1 MDVESD
7 GSAAM
12 ILPAR
17 TPIYFQLIGKDGC
30 LIQSMRSWTTLMPNE
45 RFDCAGCH
53 EDKNASLPVGNPIAK
68 VPKVLQDFYGKKDF
82 YFYYPDIIQT
92 GIIEKKCISCH
103 KTQAPVMD
111 GTKVFTGDLD
121 DGDNSPAERY
131 WCKSYLNLSTSKYVK
146 YIDIFSPATGLS
158 PNSTGSGKSAL
169 IAKLKSPGTSMKDAG
184 ITQEDIDKFAMW
196 IDLCIP
202 HSGDYTD
209 DMSDANKT
217 KYLARLKI
225 RQDLEAQE
233 KKDLDACVAAHDVS
247 CFPTGTV
254 NPNGVLDGKKS
265 TVNAGFDVQCFANGG
280 KLVLRLP
287 GEGKITLM
295 DVLGRQIMNR
305 TVDRNV
311 FTSEMTIRTNLP
323 KGIYIVKFKGST
335 LTGHKVINVL

>member
-1 MDVESD
+1 
-7 GSAAM
+7 
-12 ILPAR
+12 
-17 TPIYFQLIGKDGC
+17 LIGADGC

-45 RFDCAGCH
+45 KFDCAGCH

-68 VPKVLQDFYGKKDF
+68 TPKELQAFYGMKDF
-82 YFYYPDIIQT
+82 YFYYPKILQE

-111 GTKVFTGDLD
+111 GTKIFTGDLSD
-121 DGDNSPAERY
+121 ADNSPAERY

-146 YIDIFSPATGLS
+146 YIDIFSPASGLR

-169 IAKLKSPGTSMKDAG
+169 ITKLKNPGTGMKDAG

-196 IDLCIP
+196 VDLCIP

-247 CFPTGTV
+247 CFPTGAV
-254 NPNGVLDGKKS
+254 NPNGVIDVKKS
-265 TVNAGFDVQCFANGG
+265 TMNAGFDVQCLANGK

-287 GEGKITLM
+287 GEGKILLM

-305 TVDRNV
+305 TTGKNAAN
-311 FTSEMTIRTNLP
+311 SEMTIRTNLS
-323 KGIYIVKFKGST
+323 KGIYIVKFKSAAA
-335 LTGHKVINVL
+335 TGYKVLNVL